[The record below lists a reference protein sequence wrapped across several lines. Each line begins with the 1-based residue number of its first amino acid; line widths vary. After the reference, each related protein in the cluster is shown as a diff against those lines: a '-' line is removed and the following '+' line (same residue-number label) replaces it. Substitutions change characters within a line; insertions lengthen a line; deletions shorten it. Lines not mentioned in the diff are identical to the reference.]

1 MMAIFLLHKDFNRQ
15 NKILKFLDIALIE
28 NGKYYQS
35 DSKTFPLIDA
45 IITPNKLFR
54 ITIATNHTI
63 KVVGLNLLYEK
74 LVKNQEIAFYFV
86 IPEKLYA
93 NYQKQNFV
101 TTNI

>member
-1 MMAIFLLHKDFNRQ
+1 MCLFLELVVIEIFLLHEDFNKQ

-28 NGKYYQS
+28 NGKYYQL

-45 IITPNKLFR
+45 IVASNKLFR

-74 LVKNQEIAFYFV
+74 LVRNQEITF
-86 IPEKLYA
+86 
-93 NYQKQNFV
+93 
-101 TTNI
+101 